1 MHGLAFLWVNF
12 HTWSLFSIELVK
24 YNRLWN
30 PNWILFYLRFIFHLF
45 DSLKRYA
52 FKTWFSSHEIFSF
65 LFNQYVIP
73 FIGFLKI
80 YTYWG
85 ISFIPL
91 YIAHSEFFF
100 HYEPFSPSSIPPQ
113 WQWEIEVTYV
123 SVFSLNEERVT
134 TKNR

>member
-1 MHGLAFLWVNF
+1 MHWLAFLWVNF

-24 YNRLWN
+24 YNCLWN
-30 PNWILFYLRFIFHLF
+30 PNWILFYLRFFFHLF

-85 ISFIPL
+85 FSFIPV
-91 YIAHSEFFF
+91 YIYSAFRILFPLWTIFTIINSSPMTMEDRGHIC
-100 HYEPFSPSSIPPQ
+100 FSVLTE
-113 WQWEIEVTYV
+113 WRTCHH
-123 SVFSLNEERVT
+123 
-134 TKNR
+134 